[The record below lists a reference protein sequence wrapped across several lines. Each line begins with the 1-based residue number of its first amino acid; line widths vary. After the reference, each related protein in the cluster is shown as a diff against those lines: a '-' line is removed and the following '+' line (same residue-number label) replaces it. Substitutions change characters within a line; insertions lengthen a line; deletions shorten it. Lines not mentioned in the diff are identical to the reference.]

1 MDIKTL
7 IDNAQKIKDRSNV
20 KRTSVNVKIERFADL
35 GFEDPIVILEK
46 PTSTTIL
53 AALESKEKY
62 YQLAECV
69 KNIDLGNKDL
79 QKTFKV
85 NNKIALLKK
94 IFTEEELDDLVQ
106 HIGRLNLVQNKA
118 VLVSDIKN

>member
-7 IDNAQKIKDRSNV
+7 IDNAEKIKDKGKI
-20 KRTSVNVKIERFADL
+20 KRTSIKVKIQRFEEL
-35 GFEDPIVILEK
+35 GFKDPIVVLEK

-53 AALESKEKY
+53 ASLEQKNKY
-62 YQLAECV
+62 YQLAECMLEPNLSD
-69 KNIDLGNKDL
+69 KEI
-79 QKTFKV
+79 QKAFNV
-85 NNKIALLKK
+85 NNKVALLQV

-106 HIGRLNLVQNKA
+106 HVGRLNLVQNKA